1 LADGAD
7 PSGEGSVIEKVIT
20 ALCLAFVLWAALFS
34 GPMAGNGGRLSG
46 DAGKVARLVILSDA
60 NRTRHNG
67 L

>member
-34 GPMAGNGGRLSG
+34 GPMVGKGGRLSG
-46 DAGKVARLVILSDA
+46 DAGKVARL
-60 NRTRHNG
+60 G
-67 L
+67 F